1 MAAVKAAIFI
11 NSLIT
16 ASILP
21 EIRCWCCHQQS
32 LEQVVNKHDDLLVTT
47 PTRAESSFNI

>member
-21 EIRCWCCHQQS
+21 EIRRCWCCHQQP
-32 LEQVVNKHDDLLVTT
+32 LN
-47 PTRAESSFNI
+47 R